1 LARVAAYSKLAS
13 QLMVNLMAEEASS
26 GTIIEALREMKLA
39 LEEAAKSRAQ
49 MAGEIK
55 RLRQRVEELEQK
67 LKEQGNG

>member
-1 LARVAAYSKLAS
+1 
-13 QLMVNLMAEEASS
+13 MVNLMAEEASS